1 MPGMSSRKRWSRWP
15 KAFDFSSFNNAPL
28 VLPWHSGPTGNHL
41 AELPRGVQTLGGSAF
56 DVRGLVQV
64 VLGKTSLNLQER
76 YPSRVKGIPIG
87 RNLNRLQILHS
98 IQGARQPVGTR
109 VGHYLVHFA
118 NGRRE
123 EIPILYGRDARDWH
137 EHPDAPADATEA
149 VIAWKGGNPATKE
162 AGTRGIRL
170 FKRTWVN
177 PAPDVVIARLD
188 FVAEHAMTTPFLV
201 ALTAE

>member
-98 IQGARQPVGTR
+98 IEGAQQPVGTR

-123 EIPILYGRDARDWH
+123 EIPILYGRDAGDWH
-137 EHPDAPADATEA
+137 EHPDAPVDATDA
-149 VIAWKGGNPATKE
+149 VIAWKGWNPACKE

-170 FKRTWVN
+170 FKRTWLN
-177 PAPDVVIARLD
+177 PAPEVVITRLD
-188 FVAEHAMTTPFLV
+188 FVAEHAMTAPFLV